1 MVMITTF
8 VAPPTLRL
16 LLARTQKVDAESA
29 LCDVVTEALTDDDE
43 RRERDR
49 RQTETAVR

>member
-16 LLARTQKVDAESA
+16 LLAGAQKEDAQSA

-43 RRERDR
+43 RREREA
-49 RQTETAVR
+49 ETGVP